1 LTLENIVIRAKPIND
16 LKLPFRL
23 LYGRIGKLNIQIPW
37 KSNFSSAT
45 TINIETIQV
54 VVSLINQEDW
64 QFLDYISFDSKI
76 AYLNKFAQNRIQELV
91 EAFTTKEGEG
101 SSSYGDRVILKILD
115 NLHVN
120 FKNIHLR
127 IEEPNKSP
135 FYSIGVTLQE
145 MLVVNTNENWEQK
158 FIDRNV
164 NKNIN
169 VFKLLKISN
178 FGIYMKTNE
187 DYFLSNRGLEKDEIR
202 SELDNMFS
210 IGSSHASNIEYLIK
224 PSKSF

>member
-1 LTLENIVIRAKPIND
+1 MTLENILIRAKPIND

-91 EAFTTKEGEG
+91 EAFTKKEGEG
-101 SSSYGDRVILKILD
+101 SSTYGDRIILKILD

-187 DYFLSNRGLEKDEIR
+187 EYFLSNRGLEKEEIR

-210 IGSSHASNIEYLIK
+210 IGSSQAINIEYLIK